1 MRAAL
6 DKQGIAKKISY
17 SVITMTELVLPN
29 HTNQLGNLL
38 GGQLMHWIDIC
49 AALSASKHNQRIC
62 VTASVDR
69 IDFHH
74 PIRLGDAVTLTASV
88 NRVFKSSME
97 IGVKVYAEA
106 FREGTRIH
114 TNTAYLTFV
123 SVDNNGKPVQA
134 IEAIP
139 ETEDEKRRYD
149 EALQRRE
156 RRLQSRIKDPG
167 SSDSN

>member
-1 MRAAL
+1 MHAP
-6 DKQGIAKKISY
+6 KKISD
-17 SVITMTELVLPN
+17 SQITMTELVLPN

-49 AALSASKHNQRIC
+49 AALSAAKHNQRVC

-74 PIRLGDAVTLTASV
+74 PIRLGDAVMLTSTI
-88 NRVFKSSME
+88 NRVFKTSME
-97 IGVKVYAEA
+97 VGVKVYAQN
-106 FREGTRIH
+106 FREGTKIH

-123 SVDNNGKPVQA
+123 SVGNDGKPVKG
-134 IEAIP
+134 IEGIP
-139 ETEDEKRRYD
+139 ETDDEKRRYD

-156 RRLQSRIKDPG
+156 NRLKDRKK
-167 SSDSN
+167 

>member
-1 MRAAL
+1 MNHKSKR
-6 DKQGIAKKISY
+6 ISD
-17 SVITMTELVLPN
+17 SIIVMTELVLPH

-49 AALSASKHNQRIC
+49 AALSAAKHNNRVC

-74 PIRLGDAVTLTASV
+74 PIKLGDAVMLTASI
-88 NRVFKSSME
+88 NRVFNTSME
-97 IGVKVYAEA
+97 VGVKVYAQNFKED
-106 FREGTRIH
+106 TKIH

-123 SVDNNGKPVQA
+123 SVNNDGNPVNA

-139 ETEDEKRRYD
+139 ETPDEKRRFD
-149 EALQRRE
+149 EALVRRE
-156 RRLQSRIKDPG
+156 NRLKTRTKNI
-167 SSDSN
+167 

>member
-1 MRAAL
+1 MQASH
-6 DKQGIAKKISY
+6 KISD
-17 SVITMTELVLPN
+17 SQIIMTELVLPN

-49 AALSASKHNQRIC
+49 AALSAAKHNHRVC

-74 PIRLGDAVTLTASV
+74 PVKLGDAVILTASI
-88 NRVFKSSME
+88 NRVFTTSME
-97 IGVKVYAEA
+97 VGVKVYAQN
-106 FREGTRIH
+106 FREGTKIH

-123 SVDNNGKPVQA
+123 SVDNDGKPVEA
-134 IEAIP
+134 IDGIP

-149 EALQRRE
+149 EALTRRE
-156 RRLQSRIKDPG
+156 NRLKGRNK
-167 SSDSN
+167 